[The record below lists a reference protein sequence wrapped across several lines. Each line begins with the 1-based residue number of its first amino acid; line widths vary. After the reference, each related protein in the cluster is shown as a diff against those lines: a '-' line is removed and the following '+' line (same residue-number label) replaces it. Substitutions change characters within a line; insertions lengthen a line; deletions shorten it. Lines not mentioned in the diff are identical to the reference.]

1 MHLMLWGLVTL
12 PKEILMTNLL
22 MNKHVI
28 ILYRVSNS
36 GEKL

>member
-1 MHLMLWGLVTL
+1 MLLMLWGLVTRL
-12 PKEILMTNLL
+12 KEILMTNSL